1 MGSVFASAMA
11 ASSPADAGLSGG
23 DTQVGLIYTFIGLI
37 HQFNMLPSYASSYVR
52 HVLTVAERLGAHRPT
67 LLDHAGLDEATLA
80 DPNARVSQ
88 PQVLCLYQAGSTLTG
103 NPCLG
108 LTVGE
113 AVRADGLHQLGYALM
128 SCETV
133 GEALAVNLRFQPLV
147 MGPGRFDTQL
157 TDDTVTLSWRPDG
170 ASPAL
175 LRPINESILASWV
188 RFGQWITGSA
198 ATPMSVTFC
207 HARPADLSAYHRI
220 FQCPLTFEGASNSLT
235 GPRFLL
241 DLPLKQANP
250 GLKQALLSAMEA
262 QLPQHASHPTDWL
275 ALVKQTLQ
283 MTLHQPGEHLP
294 QLAAMLHTSER
305 TLKRRLNE
313 QGTSLRAMLQD
324 LRMEHA
330 TKRLQDPDVT
340 IHVIAQELG
349 YQSTSAFSQAFKKWQ
364 GTQPSTLRRR
374 SPK

>member
-1 MGSVFASAMA
+1 
-11 ASSPADAGLSGG
+11 
-23 DTQVGLIYTFIGLI
+23 
-37 HQFNMLPSYASSYVR
+37 MLPSYASSYVR

-108 LTVGE
+108 LAVGE

-147 MGPGRFDTQL
+147 MGQGRFDTQL

-207 HARPADLSAYHRI
+207 HARPTELSAYHRI

-349 YQSTSAFSQAFKKWQ
+349 YLSTSAFSQAFKKWQ

>member
-1 MGSVFASAMA
+1 
-11 ASSPADAGLSGG
+11 
-23 DTQVGLIYTFIGLI
+23 
-37 HQFNMLPSYASSYVR
+37 MLPSYASSYVR
-52 HVLTVAERLGAHRPT
+52 HVLTVAESLGADRPT
-67 LLDHAGLDEATLA
+67 LLEHAGLDEPTLA
-80 DPNARVSQ
+80 DPNTRVTQ

-103 NPCLG
+103 NPSLG
-108 LTVGE
+108 LAVGE

-147 MGPGRFDTQL
+147 MGQGQFDTQL

-198 ATPMSVTFC
+198 AAPMRVTFC

-220 FQCPLTFEGASNSLT
+220 FQCPLSFDGASNSLT

-262 QLPQHASHPTDWL
+262 QLPRHNTHTTHHPMDWL
-275 ALVKQTLQ
+275 SLVKQTLQ
-283 MTLHQPGEHLP
+283 LTLHQPGGHLP

-313 QGTSLRAMLQD
+313 QGTSMRALLQD

-330 TKRLQDPDVT
+330 MQRLQAPQAN
-340 IHVIAQELG
+340 IQAIAQELG
-349 YQSTSAFSQAFKKWQ
+349 YLSTSAFSQAFKKWQ

>member
-1 MGSVFASAMA
+1 M
-11 ASSPADAGLSGG
+11 
-23 DTQVGLIYTFIGLI
+23 
-37 HQFNMLPSYASSYVR
+37 
-52 HVLTVAERLGAHRPT
+52 
-67 LLDHAGLDEATLA
+67 
-80 DPNARVSQ
+80 
-88 PQVLCLYQAGSTLTG
+88 LCLYQAGSTLTG

-108 LTVGE
+108 LAVGE

-147 MGPGRFDTQL
+147 MGQGRFDTQV

-207 HARPADLSAYHRI
+207 HARPTELSAYHRI

-262 QLPQHASHPTDWL
+262 QLPQHAPQPMDWL
-275 ALVKQTLQ
+275 AQVKQALQ
-283 MTLHQPGEHLP
+283 MTLHQPGEFGLGFVQPAGFHQQAEHIDAGQQQQHP
-294 QLAAMLHTSER
+294 QHIANGFRCGDAQAHGREQAA
-305 TLKRRLNE
+305 K
-313 QGTSLRAMLQD
+313 GALRPQPGAEEAQ
-324 LRMEHA
+324 RPGQQQQRGHS
-330 TKRLQDPDVT
+330 
-340 IHVIAQELG
+340 HVLCQHHQRG
-349 YQSTSAFSQAFKKWQ
+349 R
-364 GTQPSTLRRR
+364 GDGR
-374 SPK
+374 